1 MSEKPQGPIRT
12 GPYPELTATGIL
24 VGWGI
29 GVVIAVSIAYAAL
42 ILGFSIEG
50 SELAA
55 ILGWGI
61 LRGILRRSS
70 IVENNINQTIAS
82 AVNGASSGIM
92 FSVPALFVMSR
103 SDKFASFAELD
114 WSMIILI
121 VAACIVGCV
130 LGLAFVIPLR
140 KQMIDFD
147 RLAYPGGIAVATIL
161 KSPGAGIRKAVLLLV
176 GALVSAAFAIGLF
189 ATLGEDHDWHL
200 GKQMGWW
207 SVLNI
212 TFYLSLMTVGVGFL
226 SGKGGFWFGAGGFIC
241 YFILGPAIAMFGG
254 EGDNSATKVTDP
266 VVRTALVSPESK
278 GDKQLLTQTYNELKE
293 LESDSAQ
300 EFSDKT
306 GLTAV
311 MEKEKESG
319 ESGNETSDE
328 NEQNESK
335 KQPDSDRGPPSFETA
350 LNAEVAALIVKAEK
364 EIKAA
369 ADGLDEG
376 DPDESEKK
384 TKLTNLAKKLESTFT
399 AEKILSSIDHLNAAS
414 EETRKTLYE
423 STTSFE
429 LWQNIKQSDLPD
441 EAKTDL
447 LAATKAESTY
457 YGVPSGL
464 RLGLFRPLGIG
475 MLIGAAL
482 GGIIMAFPLIRSAF
496 KSMNTAGKGSGDVR
510 IKSDEMPIKFL
521 YAMIVVGGL
530 IMIGIAFMSAPE
542 KMNWMTAILMA
553 ALGTV
558 WVWVAGVIVAECIGR
573 TNWSPLSGMTLIAV
587 TILIV
592 IAKTGLPD
600 VEAVLSSIVVGAAIC
615 LAISQASDMMLDL
628 KSGYLIGAVPRRQ
641 QIAQFIGA
649 WLGPIVVIGLMIV
662 LDQKYEIGSNRL
674 PAPQATALATTV
686 EGIVDGNVPTYRYV
700 AGGGLGL
707 LLATSGLGGI
717 GVLIALGFYMP
728 FAIVLT
734 YTIGNILRVL
744 SDKFCGKNF
753 SHEVGIPI
761 AAGLIVGEALVGV
774 GNAIVQ
780 VFFG

>member
-1 MSEKPQGPIRT
+1 MSDQPQTEIRT
-12 GPYPELTATGIL
+12 GPYPELTPTAIL

-29 GVVIAVSIAYAAL
+29 GIVIAVSIAYAAL

-61 LRGILRRSS
+61 LRGIMRRSS

-103 SDKFASFAELD
+103 SENFSSFAELD
-114 WSMIILI
+114 FAKIALI

-161 KSPGAGIRKAVLLLV
+161 KSPGAGIRKASLLLV
-176 GALVSAAFAIGLF
+176 GACISAVAAIITFAVM
-189 ATLGEDHDWHL
+189 GEDHDWHL
-200 GKQMGWW
+200 GQQMGWW

-241 YFILGPAIAMFGG
+241 YFILGPAIAFFGAD
-254 EGDNSATKVTDP
+254 GDYSSTKVVDP
-266 VVRTALVSPESK
+266 PVRIAVVSPEQDA
-278 GDKQLLTQTYNELKE
+278 DKKLLKKTVSALKE
-293 LESDSAQ
+293 IDPDTAQ

-306 GLTAV
+306 GLSAV
-311 MEKEKESG
+311 LAIEKAKKEGTYEEENENKPDAKKEKPSIKTMLDVEMANRLIKVQDLIKSTADDLG
-319 ESGNETSDE
+319 ED
-328 NEQNESK
+328 
-335 KQPDSDRGPPSFETA
+335 
-350 LNAEVAALIVKAEK
+350 
-364 EIKAA
+364 
-369 ADGLDEG
+369 
-376 DPDESEKK
+376 DPDEAERK
-384 TKLTNLAKKLESTFT
+384 TKLTKLAENLAKTFT
-399 AEKILSSIDHLNAAS
+399 ADEIIKSIEHLESAS
-414 EETRKTLYE
+414 DDTRKTLYE
-423 STTSFE
+423 STTSYE

-441 EAKTDL
+441 KAKEDL
-447 LAATKAESTY
+447 LTSTKAKSKY
-457 YGVPSGL
+457 WGVPNGL

-496 KSMNTAGKGSGDVR
+496 KSMNAAGKGSGEAQVQN
-510 IKSDEMPIKFL
+510 DEMPIKFL
-521 YAMIVVGGL
+521 YTMIVIGGL
-530 IMIGIAFMSAPE
+530 IMIGIAFMSSPE
-542 KMNWMTAILMA
+542 MNWTTAILMA
-553 ALGTV
+553 VLGTL
-558 WVWVAGVIVAECIGR
+558 WVWVAGVIVSECIGR

-600 VEAVLSSIVVGAAIC
+600 VEAVFSSIVVGAAIC

-649 WLGPIVVIGLMIV
+649 WLGPIVVIGLMIL
-662 LDQKYEIGSNRL
+662 LDQKYEIGSDRL

-734 YTIGNILRVL
+734 YTIGNILRVI
-744 SDKFCGKNF
+744 SDKYGGKNF

-774 GNAIVQ
+774 GNALVQ
-780 VFFG
+780 VVF